1 MPSFIYFHFLI
12 TTCIFLQDATLL
24 KRLFNRIDQTAKKL
38 PQITITKVNDAK
50 NITSFTRKIL
60 QPNAP
65 ILSTRQKNN

>member
-1 MPSFIYFHFLI
+1 MLPCLRGYLI
-12 TTCIFLQDATLL
+12 GLTKLL
-24 KRLFNRIDQTAKKL
+24 KKL